1 MNMSDYE
8 QYYQKGGTYVLPI
21 EIFNELFG
29 EMESWK
35 KQSNQ
40 LQSNWNSLREWLE
53 KVSQEEPMPRTE
65 HFNWVYNNVLD
76 YMNELE
82 GVDNAL

>member
-1 MNMSDYE
+1 MNIDNITSESMTLTNNGKSTQIKVYE
-8 QYYQKGGTYVLPI
+8 
-21 EIFNELFG
+21 ELID
-29 EMESWK
+29 K
-35 KQSNQ
+35 

-82 GVDNAL
+82 SGKK